1 MVFVWCS
8 PPLSQNNSMQPTR
21 IPLQKPL
28 ELASRNPLGIDFVP
42 IFLGLLVFTTLFF
55 IFIAVVLFLI
65 RRERDKK
72 QEKRSLDSVLLLV
85 AVPRSNEVK
94 IDAMDQLFAS
104 LASIKKSGWKM
115 RFDTQPV
122 ISFELVAK
130 QEEIKFYVW
139 TSKKLQDLVEKQIH
153 GAYADAEIR
162 EVPEYN
168 IFNEE
173 GYVAYKSLQLKKE
186 NYLPVKTY
194 RELSTDPLSAITS
207 ALAKMGEGEGAS
219 IQLIIRPTSN
229 SWQSEGRSHISDVKK
244 QESNPEK
251 AKYGTNPKTLESIEN
266 KIGKPGFEISIR
278 IVVVSKT
285 LEQAKSHLEN
295 ITTSFSQFDGE
306 QNGFKGRKVF
316 RKGAFVEDFV
326 NRYMPAFNVRGN
338 RISILNSEEL
348 ATVFHFP
355 NKQVTTPHIHWLNA
369 KSAPAPSQIPN
380 EGLYLGKS
388 SYRGIDRSV
397 YLGDAD
403 RLRHIYIIG
412 KTGTGKTKFLLEL
425 MKQDIKAGKGLCF
438 MDPHGDAVEELLEF
452 IPPERAQDV
461 IYFRPSDLDRPMG
474 INLMEA
480 KTEQDK
486 HFVATAIINLMYK
499 LFDPYKTGIVGPRFE
514 HAVRNAML
522 TVMCEPGTT
531 FIEVMR
537 VLTDQN
543 YVKELLPK
551 VSDPIVRRYWT
562 DQIAQTSDFHKS
574 EVLDYITSKFGRF
587 VTNKMIR
594 NIIGQS
600 QSSFNFREIMDNQ
613 KILLVNLSKGE
624 MGEENSSF
632 LGLLL
637 VPRILMAAMSRADI
651 PEEQRKE
658 FYLYVDEFQN
668 FATPDFAQILSEARK
683 YRLGLIVAN
692 QFVGQIDDEIRNAIF
707 GNVGTLIS
715 YRVGVQDA
723 GILAQEFRPVF
734 DADDLQNIEKYHV
747 YARTLVGNEPVPA
760 FSMSLFR
767 DQSVIKKER
776 NPEIASI
783 IKDMS
788 RVRFG
793 RDVNLVDV
801 EITKRA
807 RL

>member
-1 MVFVWCS
+1 
-8 PPLSQNNSMQPTR
+8 MQPTR
-21 IPLQKPL
+21 IPVQKPL
-28 ELASRNPLGIDFVP
+28 ELASQNPLGIDFLS
-42 IFLGLLVFTTLFF
+42 IFFGLLIFTTLFF
-55 IFIAVVLFLI
+55 VFIAIALFLI

-85 AVPRSNEVK
+85 AVPRSNEVR

-153 GAYADAEIR
+153 GAYADAEIK

-186 NYLPVKTY
+186 NYLPIKTY
-194 RELSTDPLSAITS
+194 RELSTDPLSALTS

-219 IQLIIRPTSN
+219 IQLIIRPTSS

-251 AKYGTNPKTLESIEN
+251 AKFGTNPKTLESIEN

-776 NPEIASI
+776 NSEIANI
-783 IKDMS
+783 IKEMS

-793 RDVNLVDV
+793 RDVNLVDA